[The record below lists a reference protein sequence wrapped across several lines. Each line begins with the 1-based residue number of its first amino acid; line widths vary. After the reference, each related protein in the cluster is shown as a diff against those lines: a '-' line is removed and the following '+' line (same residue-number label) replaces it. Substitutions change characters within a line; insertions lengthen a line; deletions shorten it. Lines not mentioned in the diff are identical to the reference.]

1 MGSGY
6 STNAENALKKYIDSN
21 CHNDKDSLQLQLFL
35 TTKEGRYKLMM
46 DVRGNNNI
54 NTTGLLVAS
63 HGNDLKTIEYML
75 HQFTSSQ
82 KCAVIEIT
90 SSDGNTALHYAA
102 LNGSSSII
110 TYIMSNVS
118 EEEKFR
124 ILALQNEKEDTALH
138 CAASQQQPGVVE
150 AILTVLS
157 LPQQVQLLNIQNQQ
171 GQTAVALR
179 PDIQEEIPPLTKHGK
194 FITT

>member
-6 STNAENALKKYIDSN
+6 SADAVNALKKYTDSN
-21 CHNDKDSLQLQLFL
+21 SQHGKELLKTQLFL
-35 TTKEGRYKLMM
+35 TTNEGRYNLLM

-54 NTTGLLVAS
+54 GTTGLLESS

-110 TYIMSNVS
+110 TYIMSDIS
-118 EEEKFR
+118 EEEKLR
-124 ILALQNEKEDTALH
+124 ILALQNEKEDTALR

-157 LPQQVQLLNIQNQQ
+157 LPQHVPLYLNTSTFLFSSIYCS
-171 GQTAVALR
+171 L
-179 PDIQEEIPPLTKHGK
+179 
-194 FITT
+194 FIVLSDRMFS